1 MAYRRRRLCA
11 RFSVRTKLE
20 KVDGKVGRQTLAV
33 LFGDDVIALP
43 TPTPSPDAVPVADPR
58 SDGNPCS
65 YACADRDAGFGERAV
80 CDAESQCQ
88 HRRKER

>member
-11 RFSVRTKLE
+11 RSSA
-20 KVDGKVGRQTLAV
+20 DAQ
-33 LFGDDVIALP
+33 
-43 TPTPSPDAVPVADPR
+43 PDAFSDADPR

-80 CDAESQCQ
+80 YNAESQCQ
-88 HRRKER
+88 HRRKEC